1 MNVLNGLR
9 RGCGAAAIT
18 TCILIPF
25 AAFAHVFPQTQTP
38 SAGAEVPAPENV
50 TIVFDGP
57 LEPAFSSLTVSNS
70 TGKQVN
76 TVKAQVDPNN
86 KKAIHVA
93 GFREGDADAVQFF
106 KLPACVGGG
115 QAGAPRGSDSLAE
128 LFLSFG
134 HDEGCSASHRGRAA
148 WWDADYHGSARR
160 WHAAGWRGAE
170 TRAQNG

>member
-1 MNVLNGLR
+1 MSVFNDLR
-9 RGCGAAAIT
+9 RGCGAAAIAT
-18 TCILIPF
+18 GILIPF

-93 GFREGDADAVQFF
+93 LPPLPPDKYTVHWVAVASDGHRTQGNYSFRV
-106 KLPACVGGG
+106 K
-115 QAGAPRGSDSLAE
+115 
-128 LFLSFG
+128 
-134 HDEGCSASHRGRAA
+134 
-148 WWDADYHGSARR
+148 
-160 WHAAGWRGAE
+160 
-170 TRAQNG
+170 